1 MQAPLAAGHTHIC
14 PMPRDWDMVVT
25 SWSPGLDPLTRGFRL
40 RNSRETH
47 SFGPILGNAPDAVP
61 RTRCPWDAMLPSA
74 VRRCRVPRSA
84 RFGQIHRGGA
94 AIGLLFNLKREFLP
108 LVERSH
114 PRFLDGTD
122 MDEDVLAALFGAD
135 EAIAFGCVEPL
146 HGACGHRLLAFPVTG
161 GPFRTSSQ
169 TTLLHRGA
177 TANRDAL
184 PW

>member
-1 MQAPLAAGHTHIC
+1 MQAPVAARHTHIY
-14 PMPRDWDMVVT
+14 PMPRDWHMVVS
-25 SWSPGLDPLTRGFRL
+25 SWSPGLDPLTRGSRL

-47 SFGPILGNAPDAVP
+47 NFGAHFGKCPRCGAPDAVP
-61 RTRCPWDAMLPSA
+61 RMRCPWDAMLPSA

-122 MDEDVLAALFGAD
+122 MDEDV
-135 EAIAFGCVEPL
+135 
-146 HGACGHRLLAFPVTG
+146 
-161 GPFRTSSQ
+161 
-169 TTLLHRGA
+169 
-177 TANRDAL
+177 
-184 PW
+184 